1 MSGGRI
7 AFAAVAVAATLAA
20 GAAATD
26 SLHMYSYDPADAG
39 TRAAAG
45 PLTFTFSK
53 GLLKNTVL
61 NIRSTEAPATADLKR
76 ADERALG
83 AHGLAGVIGARAPE
97 RDLYQVE
104 SADEGEAL
112 VSAFCPGAK
121 RAWMAFGPLKFN
133 RDLKVLVLGEPAK
146 GGAVALC
153 RTLSFAFH
161 GEWAFPAGRPIDPR
175 EVAPPSRYPG
185 AK

>member
-1 MSGGRI
+1 MTAGRSLL
-7 AFAAVAVAATLAA
+7 VAASLATALA
-20 GAAATD
+20 GGPALAD
-26 SLHMYSYDPADAG
+26 SLHMFSYDPADAG
-39 TRAAAG
+39 TRSAAG
-45 PLTFTFSK
+45 PLTFTFNK

-83 AHGLAGVIGARAPE
+83 RGGLSGLIGPGARE
-97 RDLYQVE
+97 RDLYAVE
-104 SADEGEAL
+104 TADQGEAL

-121 RAWMAFGPLKFN
+121 RAWLAFGQLKLN

-146 GGAVALC
+146 GGPVTLC

-161 GEWAFPAGRPIDPR
+161 GEWAFPAARAIDPKD
-175 EVAPPSRYPG
+175 VAAPSRFPG

>member
-1 MSGGRI
+1 MSG
-7 AFAAVAVAATLAA
+7 VAVRLAGVALAA
-20 GAAATD
+20 GLIAGPALAD
-26 SLHMYSYDPADAG
+26 SLHMFSYDPADSG
-39 TRAAAG
+39 TRTAAG

-53 GLLKNTVL
+53 GLLRNTVL

-76 ADERALG
+76 VDERGLG
-83 AHGLAGVIGARAPE
+83 RGGLNAVIGARAPE

-104 SADEGEAL
+104 TADQGEAL
-112 VSAFCPGAK
+112 VSAFCPGSK
-121 RAWMAFGPLKFN
+121 QAWMVFGRLKLN

-146 GGAVALC
+146 GGPVTLC

-175 EVAPPSRYPG
+175 DVTPPTRYPG